1 MTYAPDDAGYRHL
14 FGVAYRLLGSAD
26 DAEDAIQETQIR
38 WQQLPDR
45 DRALIREPLAWQTR
59 VLSRICLDQLGSA
72 RARREQYAGIWLPEL
87 VPGTLDVLVS
97 DGTAAAAR
105 DPADAVTRDESVSS
119 ALLLVM
125 EQLSPAERVALVLH
139 DVFGLPFAEIA
150 AIVDR
155 SPDAT
160 RQLASTARRH
170 LRARPRYAPTGP
182 ERDRVVAA
190 FAAACLG
197 GDVHALARVLAP
209 DVVSRGDG
217 GGVIPAGTRP
227 IHGAERVSRL
237 LLGLMRNGLPPGAEL
252 AWWLAPVNGET
263 GIVVADR
270 GTVFAVISVAVRDGQ
285 IAELAA
291 VAAPDKLRRWQGLP
305 RPASPDATGTP
316 VSG

>member
-1 MTYAPDDAGYRHL
+1 MTYAPVDPGYRHL

-38 WQQLPDR
+38 WRQLPER
-45 DRALIREPLAWQTR
+45 DRTLIREPLAWQTR

-72 RARREQYAGIWLPEL
+72 RARREQYAGVWLPDP

-97 DGTAAAAR
+97 DGTAEAAR
-105 DPADAVTRDESVSS
+105 DPADAVTRAESVSS

-139 DVFGLPFAEIA
+139 DVFGLPFIEIA
-150 AIVDR
+150 GIVDR

-160 RQLASTARRH
+160 RQLASAARRH
-170 LRARPRYAPTGP
+170 LRTRPRYTASGP
-182 ERDRVVAA
+182 DRDRVVAA

-197 GDVHALARVLAP
+197 GDIHALARVLAP

-217 GGVIPAGTRP
+217 GGVVPAGTRP
-227 IHGAERVSRL
+227 IHGIERVTRL
-237 LLGLMRNGLPPGAEL
+237 LLGLARNGLSADAEL
-252 AWWLAPVNGET
+252 DWWLAPVSGQT
-263 GIVVADR
+263 GIIMADR
-270 GTVFAVISVAVRDGQ
+270 GTVIAAISLAVHGGQ
-285 IAELAA
+285 VAELAS
-291 VAAPDKLRRWQGLP
+291 VVAPDKLRRWQGLS
-305 RPASPDATGTP
+305 RPAMPEAT